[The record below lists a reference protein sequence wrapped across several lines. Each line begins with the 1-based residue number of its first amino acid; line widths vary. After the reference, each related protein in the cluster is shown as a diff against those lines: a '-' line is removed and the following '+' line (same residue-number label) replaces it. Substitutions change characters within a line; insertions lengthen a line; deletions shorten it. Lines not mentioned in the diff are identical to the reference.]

1 MKKRSVFAAFFLI
14 GIGIIVGA
22 LLVSNFDVVGLG
34 SAQNRVKL
42 GSDKNPAPLS
52 PELKAFNEAFANVS
66 REATPAVVSILV
78 TTKAKKNPGNEFF
91 HFFPDFKFRMPDQEE
106 QSQGAGSGV
115 IVTKDGYI
123 ITNNHVVQDA
133 DDKGIKVTLS
143 DTRTLSAKLV
153 GTDPLTDVAV
163 IKVDASN
170 LPVAMLGNSDEVKV
184 GQWVLAIGNPLG
196 LNSTVTAG
204 IISYLG
210 RNIGIIGDSY
220 GVENF
225 IQTDAAINPGNSG
238 GALVNVG
245 GEVVGINTAIASN
258 NARYQGYGFAI
269 PINLV
274 RTVAEDLILHG
285 KVRRGYIGVQ
295 ISAVDETIAK
305 ANGLPKVEG
314 VLVQSLVD
322 GGAAEGA
329 GVKEGDIILNVDQK
343 NVNAPNEL
351 QSYVAGK
358 HPGDE
363 VTLHIWRDGK
373 SKDIDV
379 KLKPRSDGKALAS
392 GDEGENAD
400 ENDADAAGAAKSLN
414 FDKLGFTVTKADA
427 KTMKDRKVQS
437 EVLVAD
443 VKQFSEA
450 ASRGLAPSD
459 IVVEADKKPV
469 SKLSD
474 LDKIVKSK
482 HGGDALML
490 RIKRPNGTNSF
501 VAVEV
506 PKD

>member
-1 MKKRSVFAAFFLI
+1 MKKRSVFAAFVLI

-22 LLVSNFDVVGLG
+22 LLVSNFDVIGLG
-34 SAQNRVKL
+34 NAQNRVKL
-42 GSDKNPAPLS
+42 GAERMPTPLS
-52 PELKAFNEAFANVS
+52 PELKAFNEAFANVAK
-66 REATPAVVSILV
+66 EATPAVVSIVV
-78 TTKAKKNPGNEFF
+78 TTKAKKTQGNEFF

-123 ITNNHVVQDA
+123 ITNNHVVQEA
-133 DDKGIKVTLS
+133 DEKGIKVTLS
-143 DTRTLSAKLV
+143 DTRSFSAKLI

-163 IKVDASN
+163 IKVDAN
-170 LPVAMLGNSDEVKV
+170 DLPLAMLGNSDEVRV
-184 GQWVLAIGNPLG
+184 GQWSLAIGNPLG

-204 IISYLG
+204 IVSYIG
-210 RNIGIIGDSY
+210 RNIRIIEDSY
-220 GVENF
+220 GIENF

-238 GALVNVG
+238 GALVNVS
-245 GEVVGINTAIASN
+245 GEVIGINTAIASN

-343 NVNAPNEL
+343 KVNAPNEL

-358 HPGDE
+358 HPGDK

-373 SKDIDV
+373 NKELEV
-379 KLKPRSDGKALAS
+379 KLKPRSEGKALAS
-392 GDEGENAD
+392 GDEGGSGD
-400 ENDADAAGAAKSLN
+400 ENDAENPASMKSLN
-414 FDKLGFTVTKADA
+414 F
-427 KTMKDRKVQS
+427 
-437 EVLVAD
+437 
-443 VKQFSEA
+443 
-450 ASRGLAPSD
+450 
-459 IVVEADKKPV
+459 
-469 SKLSD
+469 
-474 LDKIVKSK
+474 
-482 HGGDALML
+482 
-490 RIKRPNGTNSF
+490 
-501 VAVEV
+501 
-506 PKD
+506 